1 MQQWAI
7 VVLCFMVFDR
17 VIQGA
22 SRDEMGVC
30 HWLII
35 DEFENIL

>member
-1 MQQWAI
+1 MQQQAI
-7 VVLCFMVFDR
+7 IVLCLIVFDR

-30 HWLII
+30 HWL
-35 DEFENIL
+35 NCS